1 MKERGI
7 FITLEGGEG
16 SGKSTQAERLTAY
29 LKELGYETVRTQEP
43 GGTQIGDQIRQIL
56 LNPASR
62 GMSAY
67 TELFLFLASRAQ
79 LVEDVIKPALAENKT
94 VICDRYIDSSIAY
107 QGYGRELDL
116 NLVWEL
122 NKIATGGLLPDLTL
136 YFDMLAE
143 SGLARKA
150 KNSSSPLDRLELE
163 EISFHQRVRK
173 GYLELVRAYPERIK
187 LIPVEVDPEHT
198 FLLVKQEVD
207 KLLQKIKR
215 N

>member
-43 GGTQIGDQIRQIL
+43 GGTPIGDQIRRIL

-62 GMSAY
+62 GMCAY

-163 EISFHQRVRK
+163 DISFHHRVRK

-207 KLLQKIKR
+207 KLLQKVKK